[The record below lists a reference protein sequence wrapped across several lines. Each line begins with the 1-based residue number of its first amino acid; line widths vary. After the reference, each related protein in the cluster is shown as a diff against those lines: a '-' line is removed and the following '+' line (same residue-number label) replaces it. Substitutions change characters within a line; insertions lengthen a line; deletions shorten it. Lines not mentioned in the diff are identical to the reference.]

1 MNAIEPKRSGLS
13 SRVAKAFNE
22 EVAGGCEKIL
32 DCDHALAEANL
43 TIPVLQHH
51 HFASNAAKNLIALL
65 NGEAGRFA
73 FLCHPKPEGNGHLG
87 TDN

>member
-1 MNAIEPKRSGLS
+1 MNAIKPERSGIS

-51 HFASNAAKNLIALL
+51 YFASNAAKNLIALL

-73 FLCHPKPEGNGHLG
+73 CLCHPEQEGNDHLRP
-87 TDN
+87 DN